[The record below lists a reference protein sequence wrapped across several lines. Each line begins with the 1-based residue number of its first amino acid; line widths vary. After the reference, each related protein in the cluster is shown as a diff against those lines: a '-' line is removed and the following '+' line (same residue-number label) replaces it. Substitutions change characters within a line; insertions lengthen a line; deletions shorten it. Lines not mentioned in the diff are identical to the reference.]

1 MNLCARRFISVFGLT
16 AALILPT
23 ALDAAEQE
31 NAHGDDSPLHMAMEE
46 MGRGMRVVNKA
57 LTGADP
63 AAAKADVLAALH
75 HMQELALSGK
85 VLVPASIE
93 KLPEAERPAKLAAF
107 RADLAGAIGVML
119 EIERAVLADNWD
131 LAKETFGK
139 LRTARKDG
147 HDKYNPEEEKP

>member
-1 MNLCARRFISVFGLT
+1 MNLCARRLISAFGLT
-16 AALILPT
+16 AALVLPN
-23 ALDAAEQE
+23 ALRAAEQ
-31 NAHGDDSPLHMAMEE
+31 AQGDDSPLHTAMEE
-46 MGRGMRVVNKA
+46 MGRGMRTVNRA

-75 HMQELALSGK
+75 RMQELAITGK

-107 RADLAGAIGVML
+107 RADLAAAIGIML